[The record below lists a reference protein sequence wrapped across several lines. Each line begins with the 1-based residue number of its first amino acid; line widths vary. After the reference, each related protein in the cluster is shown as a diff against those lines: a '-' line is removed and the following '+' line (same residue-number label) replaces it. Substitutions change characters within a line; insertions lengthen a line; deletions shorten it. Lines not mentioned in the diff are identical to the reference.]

1 MLNLKKK
8 NFTIAIYVMF
18 IQCFTKK
25 SCGFTKILKVETVFF
40 KSVLSSSSDNT
51 GPVTRDHVKSF

>member
-1 MLNLKKK
+1 
-8 NFTIAIYVMF
+8 MF
-18 IQCFTKK
+18 IQCFTTK

-51 GPVTRDHVKSF
+51 GSVTRDHVKSF